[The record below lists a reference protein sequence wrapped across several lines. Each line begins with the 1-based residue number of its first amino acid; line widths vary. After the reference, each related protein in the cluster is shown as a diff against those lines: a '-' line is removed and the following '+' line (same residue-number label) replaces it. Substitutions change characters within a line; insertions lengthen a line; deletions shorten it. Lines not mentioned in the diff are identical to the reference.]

1 MRESLE
7 EMADAGVAALVKT
20 INERDA
26 YTGAHSEEV
35 GDLARRVARRLGM
48 RAMDLWVLTLAAR
61 LHDVGKIGVP
71 DEILNKPG
79 PLDED
84 EWALMRRHAELGA
97 DIVAKVP
104 GLEPVAR
111 FVRSHHERWDG
122 RGYPDGLAG
131 DRIPLGSR
139 VIGACDAFHAM
150 TTDRPYRRRL
160 DVDAALAELT
170 AGAGA
175 QFDPGVVVAIRTE
188 VVPASV

>member
-1 MRESLE
+1 MRETLE
-7 EMADAGVAALVKT
+7 EMADPGVAALVKA
-20 INERDA
+20 IDERDA
-26 YTGAHSEEV
+26 YTGEHSEAV

-48 RAMDLWVLTLAAR
+48 AARELWQLAIAAR

-79 PLDED
+79 PLDD
-84 EWALMRRHAELGA
+84 HEWQLMRRHAELGA

-111 FVRSHHERWDG
+111 FVRYHHERWDG

-131 DRIPLGSR
+131 PAIPLGSR

-150 TTDRPYRRRL
+150 TTDRPYRERL
-160 DVDAALAELT
+160 SVDEALAELT
-170 AGAGA
+170 AASGK
-175 QFDPGVVVAIRTE
+175 QFDPGVVVAIRHE
-188 VVPASV
+188 VVPSSL

>member
-7 EMADAGVAALVKT
+7 DMTDGGVAALMRA
-20 INERDA
+20 IDDRDA
-26 YTGAHSEEV
+26 YTGTHSEAV
-35 GDLARRVARRLGM
+35 SDLARRVAKRLGIDGGEM
-48 RAMDLWVLTLAAR
+48 WLLMMAAR

-84 EWALMRRHAELGA
+84 EWKLMRRHAELGA
-97 DIVAKVP
+97 DIVSKVR

-131 DRIPLGSR
+131 SDIPLGSR

-160 DVDAALAELT
+160 GVDAALSELSAC
-170 AGAGA
+170 AGT
-175 QFDPGVVVAIRTE
+175 QFDPGVVDAIRRE
-188 VVPASV
+188 VVPASL

>member
-1 MRESLE
+1 
-7 EMADAGVAALVKT
+7 MADPGVAALVKA
-20 INERDA
+20 IDERDA

-35 GDLARRVARRLGM
+35 GNLARRVARRLGM
-48 RAMDLWVLTLAAR
+48 TARDLWVLALAAR

-79 PLDED
+79 PLDEG
-84 EWALMRRHAELGA
+84 EWRLMRRHAELGA
-97 DIVAKVP
+97 DIVSKVP

-131 DRIPLGSR
+131 DDIPLGSR

-150 TTDRPYRRRL
+150 TTDRPYRQRL
-160 DVDAALAELT
+160 DVDAALAEL
-170 AGAGA
+170 ASGAGT
-175 QFDPGVVVAIRTE
+175 QFDPGVVAAIRTE
-188 VVPASV
+188 VVPAPL